1 MTTYIALLRA
11 VNVGRTGK
19 LPMADLKDL
28 CVELGFAR
36 IDTYIASGNVVFDCD
51 LPPQAVQAKL
61 EKALRVYAG
70 KAIGVFV
77 RTAAEMRTILKKNP
91 FPDKEPKLT
100 YSFFLNEK
108 PHSSALDAVR
118 GLDAEE
124 MRLGQREIYVHYPK
138 GMGQSKLRIPT
149 AALGTARN
157 LNTVAKLV
165 EISSRR

>member
-28 CVELGFAR
+28 CVELGFTR

-51 LPPQAVQAKL
+51 LPPQVVQAKL

-77 RTAAEMRTILKKNP
+77 RTAAEMRTVLRKNP
-91 FPDKEPKLT
+91 FPDKEPRLT

-108 PHSSALDAVR
+108 PDSGALDAVR
-118 GLDAEE
+118 GLDGEE